1 MSDLR
6 TKYLGLNLK
15 SPLLASAS
23 PLCESVD
30 HIKRLEDQQIAGVVL
45 PSLFEEQL
53 ELESMTVDYDLAR
66 GAESFPES
74 ANFFPDLQ
82 TYNLGPDGYLELIRH
97 AKESVEIPIIASLNG
112 ISDGGWLQYAK
123 LMEQA
128 GADAIELN
136 IYSITTDP
144 AVSGAEVEQNYVDL
158 VRHLKRSIRIPLAV
172 KLSPFFSAPANMG
185 IRFDEAHASGI
196 VLFNRFYQPDFDL
209 EQLEVVPSLV
219 LSRPEE
225 LSMRLHWT
233 ALLYGHVQADLGI
246 TGGVHSA
253 SDVLKCVLAGAKV
266 AFMTSALLR
275 KAASTRASAVSK
287 WPQVYWNAD
296 SATSRLKRAA
306 LSRVSSTARSASL
319 SSCCACPGRPATTRL
334 WNSKA
339 SKRARRSGGTPGR
352 SRARRHDS
360 ARTSG
365 EMENKL
371 AMLRR
376 TSASCRTGS
385 AWRSAPSAKAC
396 ASSLLAAAFSR
407 MAARATRGPRS
418 G

>member
-6 TKYLGLNLK
+6 TKYLGLDLK

-30 HIKRLEDQQIAGVVL
+30 HIKRLEDNEIAGVVL

-97 AKESVEIPIIASLNG
+97 AKESVGIPIIASLNG

-144 AVSGAEVEQNYVDL
+144 AVSSSEVEKNYIDL

-185 IRFDEAHASGI
+185 VRFDEARANGI
-196 VLFNRFYQPDFDL
+196 VLFNRFYQPDFDI
-209 EQLEVVPSLV
+209 EELEVVPSLV

-253 SDVLKCVLAGAKV
+253 GDLLKCILAGAKV

-275 KAASTRASAVSK
+275 NGVHHAAHVLSEVNRWLDEHEYVSIQQMCGSMSHGAV
-287 WPQVYWNAD
+287 AD
-296 SATSRLKRAA
+296 P
-306 LSRVSSTARSASL
+306 TAFERGNYMKVL
-319 SSCCACPGRPATTRL
+319 SSYTL
-334 WNSKA
+334 
-339 SKRARRSGGTPGR
+339 RANVFN
-352 SRARRHDS
+352 D
-360 ARTSG
+360 
-365 EMENKL
+365 
-371 AMLRR
+371 
-376 TSASCRTGS
+376 
-385 AWRSAPSAKAC
+385 
-396 ASSLLAAAFSR
+396 
-407 MAARATRGPRS
+407 
-418 G
+418 